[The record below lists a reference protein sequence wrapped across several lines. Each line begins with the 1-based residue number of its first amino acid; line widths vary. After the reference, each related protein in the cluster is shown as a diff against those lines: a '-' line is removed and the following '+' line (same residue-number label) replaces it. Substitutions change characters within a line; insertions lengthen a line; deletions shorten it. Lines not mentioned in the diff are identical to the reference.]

1 MSTSPSPSASD
12 MPKATGAPVTL
23 MDKVRQMRLVSM
35 FGEIVPL
42 CVFFFAYENG
52 GLFFA
57 ALATLGATLVSLLV
71 YWLVEKRVARF
82 IVFSTLLSGAMT
94 LTAVLVQE
102 ELLIK
107 VQPSVFSFVLAA
119 VLLGGLF
126 QGRAMMQVFFGTQ
139 FNLTQETWF
148 LLSRRWGFFFLFAA
162 LSNELAWR
170 VLSEAHWVYF
180 RVFVMPVLTGGFMMA
195 MLPLTLRGTIA
206 PDINTDS
213 DTVSESGIKTP

>member
-1 MSTSPSPSASD
+1 M
-12 MPKATGAPVTL
+12 
-23 MDKVRQMRLVSM
+23 
-35 FGEIVPL
+35 
-42 CVFFFAYENG
+42 CVLFAYENG

-126 QGRAMMQVFFGTQ
+126 KGRAMMQVFSAR
-139 FNLTQETWF
+139 NLTS
-148 LLSRRWGFFFLFAA
+148 LKRLGFC
-162 LSNELAWR
+162 
-170 VLSEAHWVYF
+170 
-180 RVFVMPVLTGGFMMA
+180 
-195 MLPLTLRGTIA
+195 
-206 PDINTDS
+206 
-213 DTVSESGIKTP
+213 